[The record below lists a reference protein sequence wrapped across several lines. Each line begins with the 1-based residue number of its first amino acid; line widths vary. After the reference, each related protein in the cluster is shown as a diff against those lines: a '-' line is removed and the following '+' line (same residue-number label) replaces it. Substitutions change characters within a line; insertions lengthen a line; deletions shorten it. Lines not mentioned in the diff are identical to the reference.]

1 MHNLYLKSNEF
12 TANFLYI
19 HTIHR
24 SHTLQADTEEQMQ
37 AWISALQRGIGHAI
51 QIASVYSENMC
62 NVPTTS
68 TSKNDSENSIK
79 KM

>member
-1 MHNLYLKSNEF
+1 ML
-12 TANFLYI
+12 
-19 HTIHR
+19 
-24 SHTLQADTEEQMQ
+24 
-37 AWISALQRGIGHAI
+37 AWIEALQRGIGHAI

-68 TSKNDSENSIK
+68 NSKNDTENSIK